1 MTTVSVAVV
10 APPLHSPFSRHL
22 SLTKLSFQ
30 IPRTGLR
37 RKQLGFALASAAVS
51 ESPSEATYDP
61 ELRLVFE
68 LATDSE
74 LYELE
79 KILFGPSY
87 FSPLLKSIPNKGG
100 GDRLMIGQDI
110 EVRDDFIEALES
122 RFLFLA
128 ADARSTLRGWRPSY
142 RNVLLAVRNNLNIPC
157 SNQLPTEDL
166 EAEIFLYLVDNYSSE
181 ASGVFPGLWEN
192 SEVSEAK
199 GSLELGLSKWKVELL
214 AALQVGATEVQSM
227 ILKLAKK
234 LSGKVFTEAANYQIR
249 KEMLKKG
256 GQLAA
261 VNLESRAALLAA
273 KHGFAGAA
281 SRYIGLKTAMQ
292 LLGPMMWGTLLAD
305 LVIQML
311 ETDYARIIRA
321 IYAFAQI
328 RITRTYRLPCK

>member
-1 MTTVSVAVV
+1 MTSVSVAVV
-10 APPLHSPFSRHL
+10 APPHRCPFSSHLNLNKL
-22 SLTKLSFQ
+22 SLQ
-30 IPRTGLR
+30 IPRTGWR
-37 RKQLGFALASAAVS
+37 RKQLGFALASTAAS

-110 EVRDDFIEALES
+110 EVRDGFIEALES

-157 SNQLPTEDL
+157 SSQLPTEDL
-166 EAEIFLYLVDNYSSE
+166 EAEIFLYLVDNFSSE
-181 ASGVFPGLWEN
+181 ASGVFPGMWEN
-192 SEVSEAK
+192 SEVSEAE

-227 ILKLAKK
+227 ILKGGGMITFAK
-234 LSGKVFTEAANYQIR
+234 VYQ
-249 KEMLKKG
+249 
-256 GQLAA
+256 
-261 VNLESRAALLAA
+261 
-273 KHGFAGAA
+273 
-281 SRYIGLKTAMQ
+281 
-292 LLGPMMWGTLLAD
+292 
-305 LVIQML
+305 LV
-311 ETDYARIIRA
+311 
-321 IYAFAQI
+321 
-328 RITRTYRLPCK
+328 